1 MADSVLSS
9 CKAEILAPAGSFEC
23 VTAAVRCGADAVYL
37 GSKSFS
43 ARASAQNF
51 TDDELETAVKFCRE
65 RDVKVHLALNTA
77 LYDSELLEAA
87 RIIEHAAKIGVDALI
102 VSDLGV
108 LSLAKEICPSLSLHA
123 STQMGIASLSG
134 AMAAKEL
141 GFDRAVLARELS
153 RDEISEI
160 AKSGVIETEAFVHGA
175 MCMSVSGQCYLSA
188 LLGGRSGNRGRCAQP
203 CRLNFG
209 IGNNDGYALSLKDMS
224 LCSHIAELCNMGV
237 TSLKIEGRMKRPE
250 YVAAAVSLVKAAMM
264 GEDTSEIF
272 ELSKDIFS
280 RSGFTDGYFCS
291 NIDKK
296 MFGTR
301 GRDDVM
307 SAKTALPRLHELYRK
322 ENQSVPL
329 SAEVKISTEQPIS
342 LTLRDKNQ
350 NIVTAETE
358 KASACQNPADESFV
372 LKQIGRLGSTPY
384 YIDDFK
390 CEIEKGAGVSPSVL
404 NSLRREAVEW
414 LSVKRQKPPA
424 REIFAPK
431 ELPHISKTQSET
443 QLAARFEN
451 IDQLYESH
459 NLCDIIY
466 LPVRECLKLAGSEAF
481 ARIKDKLIP
490 ELDRWAFS
498 NDEFTKTA
506 LYKLKD
512 AGIDRACVQNIGQLV
527 LVKEAGMKVH
537 FGAFMNIYNSRALNV
552 LSELSVESAV
562 ASFEISSKKIQWLS
576 PFVKIG
582 ALVYGYLPLMMTRAC
597 PAKSA
602 GGCKK
607 CGGAPKL
614 VDRTGKSFSIKC
626 RGAVSEIY
634 NTVPLVAQIEKSDF
648 DSANFLLAYFT
659 NESSERCK
667 EVILSLKNGVSPECS
682 GGFTR
687 GLYKSGVI

>member
-9 CKAEILAPAGSFEC
+9 CKAEILAPAGSLEC

-77 LYDSELLEAA
+77 LYDSELDSAA
-87 RIIEHAAKIGVDALI
+87 RLIEYAAKIGVDALI

-160 AKSGVIETEAFVHGA
+160 AKSGVIETEVFVHGA
-175 MCMSVSGQCYLSA
+175 LCMSVSGQCYLSA

-250 YVAAAVSLVKAAMM
+250 YVAAAVSLVKASMM

-280 RSGFTDGYFCS
+280 RSGFTDGYFKS
-291 NIDKK
+291 DIGKN
-296 MFGTR
+296 MFGYR
-301 GRDDVM
+301 RRDDVM
-307 SAKTALPRLHELYRK
+307 SAKTALPRIHELYRK

-342 LTLRDKNQ
+342 LTLRDKTQ

-358 KASACQNPADESFV
+358 KASACQNSADKSFV
-372 LKQIGRLGSTPY
+372 LNQISRLGSTPY

-390 CEIEKGAGVSPSVL
+390 CEIEKGAGASPSVL
-404 NSLRREAVEW
+404 NSLRREAVER
-414 LSVKRQKPPA
+414 LSVMRQKPPA
-424 REIFAPK
+424 SEIFAPK
-431 ELPHISKTQSET
+431 ELPQISKTQNET
-443 QLAARFEN
+443 QLAARFERC
-451 IDQLYESH
+451 DQLSANH
-459 NLCDIIY
+459 SLCDVIY
-466 LPVRECLKLAGSEAF
+466 FPVRECLKLVNSDIFSGIRE
-481 ARIKDKLIP
+481 KLVP

-506 LYKLKD
+506 LHKLKN
-512 AGIDRACVQNIGQLV
+512 AGIECACVQNVGQLQ
-527 LVKEAGMKVH
+527 LIKDAGMRAH
-537 FGAFMNIYNSRALNV
+537 FGPFMNIYNSRALKT
-552 LSELSVESAV
+552 LSDLSVESAV
-562 ASFEISSKKIQWLS
+562 ASCEIPSKKLERLS

-597 PAKSA
+597 PAKSE

-607 CGGAPKL
+607 CSGAPEL
-614 VDRTGKSFSIKC
+614 VDRTGKSFSVKC

-634 NTVPLVAQIEKSDF
+634 NTVPLSAKLENGDF
-648 DSANFLLAYFT
+648 DSADFLLAYFT
-659 NESSERCK
+659 NEDGKRCK
-667 EVILSLKNGVSPECS
+667 EVILSLKNRVSPQCKE
-682 GGFTR
+682 GFTR